1 VIEEILFRVAAIFGC
16 IVLSALFSGSET
28 ALTGF
33 HHGRLAQLIS
43 RNRPGTGMLKA
54 WRDRPAT
61 VLSFLLIANNLVNI
75 LASSLA
81 TELSLNLMDE
91 LGMGFGTSAAIAVSV
106 GVMTLLILTFGEVL
120 PKTYARHNP
129 MVLLPLFPFLQVLYY
144 LLWPAARTFARLGR
158 GFIRLTGGDLASP
171 PPTITGEELQYLIE
185 KGTVEGSLDEEKEQL
200 LSGALDLENTIV
212 REVMI
217 PRTDV
222 VMFEASDSQ
231 HEVMEIINR
240 KGFSRYPVY
249 QASPDKVI
257 GFVHVKDLLTWFRQ
271 PEKGRRPFRLRDF
284 VRPPYFVPETKPLDT
299 LLREFKAERIHIAI
313 VVDEYGG
320 TAGLVTMED
329 VIEELVGEIYDEHDR
344 EQRLHHRVDDHTW
357 IVHAKLPVD
366 ELTDELEIPVNFPED
381 REYETVG
388 GLVME
393 LAESVPRAGATFEY
407 PAGEEREGPPIL
419 RFSVLESDG
428 VKLGKIRLEWNK
440 DTQ

>member
-1 VIEEILFRVAAIFGC
+1 VIEEILLKVGAIAGC
-16 IVLSALFSGSET
+16 ILLSALFSGSET

-54 WRDRPAT
+54 WRDRPST

-81 TELSLNLMDE
+81 TELSLSVLVE
-91 LGMGFGTSAAIAVSV
+91 VGLGFGTSAAIAVAV
-106 GVMTLLILTFGEVL
+106 GTMTLLILVFGEVL

-129 MVLLPLFPFLQVLYY
+129 MVLLPLLPVLQVVYF
-144 LLWPAARTFARLGR
+144 LLWPAARLFARLGR
-158 GFIRLTGGDLASP
+158 GFISLTGGDLANP
-171 PPTITGEELQYLIE
+171 APTITGEELQYLIE
-185 KGTVEGSLDEEKEQL
+185 KGTVEGSLDEEKERL
-200 LSGALDLENTIV
+200 LSGALDLENIIA

-222 VMFEASDSQ
+222 TMFEAADSL
-231 HEVMEIINR
+231 HEVMEAINR
-240 KGFSRYPVY
+240 RGFSRYPVY
-249 QASPDKVI
+249 QSSPDKVI
-257 GFVHVKDLLTWFRQ
+257 GFFHVKDLLIWFRL
-271 PEKGRRPFRLRDF
+271 PERNRRPFRLRDF

-320 TAGLVTMED
+320 TAGLVTLED
-329 VIEELVGEIYDEHDR
+329 VIEELVGEIYDEYDR
-344 EQRLHHRVDDHTW
+344 EQRLYHRVDERTW
-357 IVHAKLPVD
+357 IVHAKLGVD
-366 ELTDELEIPVNFPED
+366 DLVDELEIPVSFPED

-393 LAESVPRAGATFEY
+393 LAESVPKAGTSFDY
-407 PAGEEREGPPIL
+407 PPDDERDGPPL
-419 RFSVLESDG
+419 VRLSVLESDG
-428 VKLGKIRLEWNK
+428 VKLGKIRVEWLK
-440 DTQ
+440 EP

>member
-1 VIEEILFRVAAIFGC
+1 MIEEILLRVAAIAGC
-16 IVLSALFSGSET
+16 IVCSALFSASET

-81 TELSLNLMDE
+81 TELSLNVLTE
-91 LGMGFGTSAAIAVSV
+91 LGFGLSASVAIAVAV
-106 GVMTLLILTFGEVL
+106 GVMTLLILVFGEVL

-129 MVLLPLFPFLQVLYY
+129 MVVVPLFPGLQALYY
-144 LLWPAARTFARLGR
+144 LLWPLARLFARLGR
-158 GFIRLTGGDLASP
+158 GFIRLTGGDLTNPA
-171 PPTITGEELQYLIE
+171 PTITGEELQYLIE
-185 KGTVEGSLDEEKEQL
+185 KGTVEGSLDEDKEQL
-200 LSGALDLENTIV
+200 LSGALDLENTIA

-222 VMFEASDSQ
+222 VMFEASDSL
-231 HEVMEIINR
+231 HEVMEIISR

-249 QASPDKVI
+249 QSSPDKVI
-257 GFVHVKDLLTWFRQ
+257 GFIHVKDLLAWFRQ
-271 PEKGRRPFRLRDF
+271 PDKSRRPFRLRDF

-320 TAGLVTMED
+320 TAGLVTFED

-344 EQRLHHRVDDHTW
+344 EQRLHHRVDERTW
-357 IVHAKLPVD
+357 IVHAKLPVG
-366 ELTDELEIPVNFPED
+366 ELTDELEIPVSFPED
-381 REYETVG
+381 REYETIG

-393 LAESVPRAGATFEY
+393 LAESVPKVGASFEY
-407 PAGEEREGPPIL
+407 PPEDGREGPAQL
-419 RFSVLESDG
+419 RLSVLECDG
-428 VKLGKIRLEWNK
+428 VKLGKIRLEWLK
-440 DTQ
+440 E